1 MIAVTGAAGFHG
13 RRVVA
18 ALTERGEQVRAVLRR
33 ESQAKVV
40 DTIAAEIAYAE
51 VRDEPALRVAF
62 EGADRLIHLAA
73 ILRERGAETFESV
86 NIAGTA
92 NVFRAAAAANIRR
105 ALYVSVVGADEN
117 SPEPYLASRGA
128 GERIAIA
135 SGIPTSVI
143 RFSALFG
150 EGDEFLNVLAAFV
163 RLGPIVPVAG
173 GGEAR
178 FQPLD
183 ARDAAE
189 AIVHTLHAEAPAEGP
204 LEAGGPEI
212 VTYNQII
219 DTVAG
224 AMGRRTLKV
233 HVPIAVLAPIVQL
246 MNLAI
251 RTPPVTPN
259 QLRMLRLDNVAG
271 PNDFEARFGFTPR
284 SMRGNI
290 DYVRSVGLG
299 DALRIVLGKMPRH
312 IRDH

>member
-18 ALTERGEQVRAVLRR
+18 ALTERGEQVKAVLRR
-33 ESQAKVV
+33 KSQAEVV
-40 DTIAAEIAYAE
+40 DRLAAEVAYAD

-62 EGADRLIHLAA
+62 EDADWLIHLAA
-73 ILRERGAETFESV
+73 ILRERGGETFESV
-86 NIAGTA
+86 NVEGTA
-92 NVFRAAAAANIRR
+92 SVFRAAAQANIRR
-105 ALYVSVVGADEN
+105 ALHVSVVGADEN
-117 SPEPYLASRGA
+117 SPEPYLASRGV
-128 GERIAIA
+128 GERIALA
-135 SGIPTSVI
+135 TGIPTSVI

-189 AIVHTLHAEAPAEGP
+189 AIVRTLRAEAPAEEP
-204 LEAGGPEI
+204 LEAGGPEV
-212 VTYNQII
+212 VTYNQIV

-233 HVPIAVLAPIVQL
+233 HMPIAVLAPIVRV
-246 MNLAI
+246 MNLAV
-251 RTPPVTPN
+251 RTPPVTPH

-284 SMRGNI
+284 PMRGNI
-290 DYVRSVGLG
+290 DYVGNVGLG
-299 DALRIVLGKMPRH
+299 DALRIVLGQMPRH